1 MNRKEVKTDAYQ
13 APKCVR
19 PRGWKINRHSLVPA
33 AQCGAREMHRACGSS
48 GPASEM
54 KAGCR

>member
-1 MNRKEVKTDAYQ
+1 MNRKEVKMDVYQ

-19 PRGWKINRHSLVPA
+19 PRDWKMNRHPLVPA

-48 GPASEM
+48 GRAPEM
-54 KAGCR
+54 KAGV